1 MSWYKDW
8 FNSENYLKVYS
19 HRDEA
24 EAERLVGLI
33 EKETNLKSGASV
45 LDMACGA
52 GRHSISF
59 AKKGY
64 KVTAVDLSEKLL
76 DEAKKNASL
85 AKVNIDFVLSDILE
99 FESNEKFD
107 LAVNLFT
114 SLGYFENDD
123 ENFAVIVKAF
133 KFLNKGGFFVLD
145 YFNKDFLVKNLIP
158 TSIIS
163 ENGLKITQDRSLID
177 NRVVKKITIEKDNS
191 INNFY
196 ESVRLYS
203 YEEMKNMI
211 MKAGLS
217 EVKEIGDF
225 YGNAYEK
232 ETSPRLI
239 LFAKK

>member
-85 AKVNIDFVLSDILE
+85 AKVNIDFVLSDVLE
-99 FESNEKFD
+99 FESNQKFD
-107 LAVNLFT
+107 LFINLFT

-123 ENFAVIVKAF
+123 ENFAVIIKAF

-163 ENGLKITQDRSLID
+163 ANGLKITQDRSIIG
-177 NRVVKKITIEKDNS
+177 NRVVKKIVIEKDNL

-211 MKAGLS
+211 MKAGLRV
-217 EVKEIGDF
+217 VKETGDF
-225 YGNAYEK
+225 YGNSYEK